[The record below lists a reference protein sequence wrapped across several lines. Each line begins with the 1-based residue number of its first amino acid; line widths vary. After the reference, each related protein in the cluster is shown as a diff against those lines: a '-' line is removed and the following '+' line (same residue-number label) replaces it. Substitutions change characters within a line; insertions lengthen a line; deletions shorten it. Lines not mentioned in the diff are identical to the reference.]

1 MTQGSYLSSSTV
13 SSRLLLR
20 FLIIFRFLI
29 ALRLGRLRNFLNC
42 WKKDFPRL
50 SFASALST
58 FLLPSLRS
66 RAFFAIF
73 NASML
78 KRSCVSLWFTTRP
91 DFVSSFR
98 SSGGRGGGGGGP
110 KIAVTFCCGFVE
122 SYLDLI
128 NSKDWHRFV
137 SVPLVL
143 IRVRGAGADDG
154 DLRWGIKP
162 EQKLNRRPRLE
173 EAKWTWVTHGNRM
186 ELKERRFG

>member
-1 MTQGSYLSSSTV
+1 M
-13 SSRLLLR
+13 
-20 FLIIFRFLI
+20 
-29 ALRLGRLRNFLNC
+29 
-42 WKKDFPRL
+42 
-50 SFASALST
+50 
-58 FLLPSLRS
+58 
-66 RAFFAIF
+66 
-73 NASML
+73 
-78 KRSCVSLWFTTRP
+78 SLWFTTRP
-91 DFVSSFR
+91 DFVSSF
-98 SSGGRGGGGGGP
+98 SGVGGRGGGGGGP

-143 IRVRGAGADDG
+143 VRVLGGAGADDG